1 MSCEK
6 IILALDVKKEEALEL
21 CQKLSGEIGVV
32 KVGLELFCAGG
43 KEILTEISKAGMEIF
58 LDLKFHDIPQQV
70 ERAVR
75 VVSSWPVK
83 MLTLH
88 CLGGRKMLEAAVE
101 AASSRF
107 PRPLLLGVTL
117 LTSLDSEELSYLP
130 LDSVEESVLSLTELA
145 LECGLDGVVASPR
158 EVKFLRKRLGEDF
171 IIVTP
176 GIRLK
181 RQDGDQRRT
190 ASPREAVLAGADYI
204 VVGRE
209 VTRDENPVLALRR
222 IIEEVTFS

>member
-6 IILALDVKKEEALEL
+6 IILALDVEKEKALEL

-43 KEILTEISKAGMEIF
+43 KEVLTEISNTGMEIF

-145 LECGLDGVVASPR
+145 LECGLDGVIASPR
-158 EVKFLRKRLGEDF
+158 EVRFLRKRLGEGF

-176 GIRLK
+176 GIRLR

-222 IIEEVTFS
+222 IVEEVTSF